1 MINNFW
7 FYFFL
12 TPVAVGTIILSI
24 PSFYYS
30 SINPP
35 VFEEAVST
43 CKNISNEDKLQQYA
57 VKARAAVEKF
67 KGNFIVRGGK
77 TTTNEGEKS
86 PRTVVIEFP
95 SFDEAN
101 KFYKSKEYQEAHD
114 I

>member
-12 TPVAVGTIILSI
+12 TPAVVGTIILSI

-43 CKNISNEDKLQQYA
+43 CKNISNEDVYATEYGTLQDKCIANYM
-57 VKARAAVEKF
+57 
-67 KGNFIVRGGK
+67 
-77 TTTNEGEKS
+77 GE
-86 PRTVVIEFP
+86 PR
-95 SFDEAN
+95 DW
-101 KFYKSKEYQEAHD
+101 EYMLNL
-114 I
+114 IGIIGVFFVCPLIIYIISNLIKYR

>member
-12 TPVAVGTIILSI
+12 TPVVVGTIILSI

-43 CKNISNEDKLQQYA
+43 CKDISNEDVYATQYGTLQDKCIANYMGEPRDWEYIYLLAGNAGIIFIIPLIIYILFKL
-57 VKARAAVEKF
+57 K
-67 KGNFIVRGGK
+67 I
-77 TTTNEGEKS
+77 
-86 PRTVVIEFP
+86 
-95 SFDEAN
+95 
-101 KFYKSKEYQEAHD
+101 
-114 I
+114 

>member
-12 TPVAVGTIILSI
+12 TPVVVGTIILSI

-43 CKNISNEDKLQQYA
+43 CKNISNEDVYATEYGTLQDECIANYMGEPKKIEPLA
-57 VKARAAVEKF
+57 
-67 KGNFIVRGGK
+67 FIFSIFGLFFIFSLPLFLLLNCR
-77 TTTNEGEKS
+77 NN
-86 PRTVVIEFP
+86 R
-95 SFDEAN
+95 
-101 KFYKSKEYQEAHD
+101 SKY
-114 I
+114 

>member
-12 TPVAVGTIILSI
+12 TPVVVGTIILSI

-43 CKNISNEDKLQQYA
+43 CKNISNEDVYATQYGTLQDKCIANYMG
-57 VKARAAVEKF
+57 VPRDWEYILIIIGNIGIFFIIPLIIYVLFNITKIYKF
-67 KGNFIVRGGK
+67 N
-77 TTTNEGEKS
+77 
-86 PRTVVIEFP
+86 
-95 SFDEAN
+95 D
-101 KFYKSKEYQEAHD
+101 
-114 I
+114 

>member
-12 TPVAVGTIILSI
+12 TPVLVGTIILSI

-43 CKNISNEDKLQQYA
+43 CKDISNEDVYATEYGTLQDKCIANYMGEP
-57 VKARAAVEKF
+57 KILGPLIF
-67 KGNFIVRGGK
+67 LIGLIGILFIFPF
-77 TTTNEGEKS
+77 TIYLIF
-86 PRTVVIEFP
+86 RTITL
-95 SFDEAN
+95 
-101 KFYKSKEYQEAHD
+101 
-114 I
+114 

>member
-12 TPVAVGTIILSI
+12 TPFVVGTIILSI

-43 CKNISNEDKLQQYA
+43 CKNISNEDVYATEYGTLQDKCIANYM
-57 VKARAAVEKF
+57 
-67 KGNFIVRGGK
+67 
-77 TTTNEGEKS
+77 GE
-86 PRTVVIEFP
+86 PR
-95 SFDEAN
+95 DW
-101 KFYKSKEYQEAHD
+101 EYML
-114 I
+114 ILISMIGVFFVCPLIIYIISNLIKYR

>member
-12 TPVAVGTIILSI
+12 TPVVVGTIILSI

-43 CKNISNEDKLQQYA
+43 CKNISNEDVYATEYGTLQDKCIANYM
-57 VKARAAVEKF
+57 
-67 KGNFIVRGGK
+67 
-77 TTTNEGEKS
+77 GE
-86 PRTVVIEFP
+86 PR
-95 SFDEAN
+95 DW
-101 KFYKSKEYQEAHD
+101 EYMLILID
-114 I
+114 MIGVFFVCPLIIYIISNLIKYR

>member
-12 TPVAVGTIILSI
+12 TPVVVGAIILSI

-43 CKNISNEDKLQQYA
+43 CKDISNEDTYATEYGTLQDKCIANYMGEP
-57 VKARAAVEKF
+57 KTLGPLIF
-67 KGNFIVRGGK
+67 LFSLLGLLFI
-77 TTTNEGEKS
+77 
-86 PRTVVIEFP
+86 FP
-95 SFDEAN
+95 FTIYLLLCLIN
-101 KFYKSKEYQEAHD
+101 YKQ
-114 I
+114 

>member
-12 TPVAVGTIILSI
+12 TPVVVGTIILSI

-43 CKNISNEDKLQQYA
+43 CKNISNEDVYATEYGTLQDKCIANYMGEPRDWEYLYLFTGSLMIMCIFPLFIY
-57 VKARAAVEKF
+57 VISKILF
-67 KGNFIVRGGK
+67 KI
-77 TTTNEGEKS
+77 
-86 PRTVVIEFP
+86 
-95 SFDEAN
+95 
-101 KFYKSKEYQEAHD
+101 
-114 I
+114 

>member
-12 TPVAVGTIILSI
+12 TPVVVGTIILSI

-43 CKNISNEDKLQQYA
+43 CKNISNEDVYATEYGTLQDKCIANFMGEPRDWEYIYLLAGMIGIIFIIPLIIFILSKL
-57 VKARAAVEKF
+57 KNLKL
-67 KGNFIVRGGK
+67 
-77 TTTNEGEKS
+77 
-86 PRTVVIEFP
+86 
-95 SFDEAN
+95 
-101 KFYKSKEYQEAHD
+101 
-114 I
+114 

>member
-12 TPVAVGTIILSI
+12 TPVVVGTIILSI

-43 CKNISNEDKLQQYA
+43 CKNISNEDVYA
-57 VKARAAVEKF
+57 TEYGTMQDKCIA
-67 KGNFIVRGGK
+67 NFM
-77 TTTNEGEKS
+77 GEPKIIGPLIFLFSILGLIFIIPLIIYVSLKIIMNKS
-86 PRTVVIEFP
+86 L
-95 SFDEAN
+95 
-101 KFYKSKEYQEAHD
+101 
-114 I
+114 

>member
-12 TPVAVGTIILSI
+12 TPVVVGTIILSI

-43 CKNISNEDKLQQYA
+43 CKNISNEDVYATEYGTLQDKCIANYM
-57 VKARAAVEKF
+57 
-67 KGNFIVRGGK
+67 
-77 TTTNEGEKS
+77 GES
-86 PRTVVIEFP
+86 R
-95 SFDEAN
+95 DW
-101 KFYKSKEYQEAHD
+101 EYML
-114 I
+114 ILIGMIGVFFVCPLIIYIISNLIKYR

>member
-12 TPVAVGTIILSI
+12 TPVVVGTIILSI

-43 CKNISNEDKLQQYA
+43 CKDISNEDVYALNMEHFRISVLQIIW
-57 VKARAAVEKF
+57 
-67 KGNFIVRGGK
+67 GN
-77 TTTNEGEKS
+77 
-86 PRTVVIEFP
+86 
-95 SFDEAN
+95 
-101 KFYKSKEYQEAHD
+101 QE
-114 I
+114 IGNIFL

>member
-12 TPVAVGTIILSI
+12 TPVVVGTIILSI

-43 CKNISNEDKLQQYA
+43 CKDISNEDVYATKYGTLQDKCIANYMGEP
-57 VKARAAVEKF
+57 RDWEF
-67 KGNFIVRGGK
+67 TFIIFGSICSFFIIPLFFYIIYFLI
-77 TTTNEGEKS
+77 KS
-86 PRTVVIEFP
+86 
-95 SFDEAN
+95 
-101 KFYKSKEYQEAHD
+101 
-114 I
+114 

>member
-12 TPVAVGTIILSI
+12 TPVVVGTIILSI

-43 CKNISNEDKLQQYA
+43 CKNISNEDVYATEYGTLQDKCIAKYMGEPKIIEPL
-57 VKARAAVEKF
+57 V
-67 KGNFIVRGGK
+67 FIFSIFGLFF
-77 TTTNEGEKS
+77 
-86 PRTVVIEFP
+86 IFP
-95 SFDEAN
+95 LSLFLLLN
-101 KFYKSKEYQEAHD
+101 CRNNRSKY
-114 I
+114 